1 MLRASL
7 GVLSAIAFMNAASAL
22 PPTDSLVAPAGYENA
37 PAPSNNSIPFSWS
50 STRYQ
55 QIYGAADL
63 QEAVGQLITSVA
75 FRVAEDDGFDGD
87 FAGGFVYADFSI
99 DVSETPVAVENIG
112 LDLDANHGPNRTTVF
127 SGNYVVPALEGDL
140 LVNPFDLRF
149 VFQTPFL
156 YSGGN
161 LLVDFKR
168 AKAEAPLPNLDAVVA
183 LDTVKRAYNDTL
195 GIGAPRSDDTLG
207 LITQFEFR
215 DVPEPAAGLM
225 LPSLGVMFWGL
236 FRRLRAGQK

>member
-1 MLRASL
+1 MLRISL
-7 GVLSAIAFMNAASAL
+7 GLLCALAFANAAAAL
-22 PPTDSLVAPAGYENA
+22 PPTDFLVAPAGYENT

-55 QIYGAADL
+55 QIYDAADL
-63 QEAVGQLITSVA
+63 QDAVGQLITSIA

-87 FAGGFVYADFSI
+87 YAGGFVYTDFSI
-99 DVSETPVAVENIG
+99 DVSETSVAVESIG
-112 LDLDANHGPNRTTVF
+112 LNLDANHGPNRMTAY

-168 AKAEAPLPNLDAVVA
+168 SDVEARLPNLDAVVA
-183 LDTVKRAYNDTL
+183 IDSVRRAYHDRHNNV
-195 GIGAPRSDDTLG
+195 PRSDDTLG

-215 DVPEPAAGLM
+215 PVPEPAAGVM
-225 LPSLGVMFWGL
+225 LFSLSAMLAGL
-236 FRRLRAGQK
+236 IRRLRASRA